1 MSLAA
6 VLPTG
11 VSSIGTA
18 PMHLGELPPSSCLAQ
33 RVAVL
38 SAFAAGALLTLCMH
52 RRRPRRQV
60 PLGGRRVPVIG
71 EANIS
76 LALLD
81 RALAFVPFK
90 AWLSKLER
98 NSDSFS
104 LHRIYI
110 QSVDMFGNRVGFVKL
125 KSEVTDRD
133 GDSLA
138 GICFLRGGSVAVL
151 VILECAE
158 DGFEH
163 CVQVQIDNVCTAQP
177 RNMALPAGMLDGNG
191 DFSGAMAREMEEE
204 TGIKCDAANLVDMT
218 ALAYGEKFEGMY
230 PSVGAC
236 DEFIR
241 LFLFK
246 RVMPQRDIAALE
258 GRLMGLREENEKIRL
273 CLVPLKD
280 LWRLS
285 SDSKALSALLLYSKL
300 KETGQLV

>member
-1 MSLAA
+1 
-6 VLPTG
+6 
-11 VSSIGTA
+11 VS
-18 PMHLGELPPSSCLAQ
+18 
-33 RVAVL
+33 
-38 SAFAAGALLTLCMH
+38 FA
-52 RRRPRRQV
+52 
-60 PLGGRRVPVIG
+60 GRGVPVIG
-71 EANIS
+71 EVNTS
-76 LALLD
+76 LSLLD

-90 AWLSKLER
+90 TWLSKLER

-158 DGFEH
+158 NGFEY

-241 LFLFK
+241 LFLFR

-258 GRLMGLREENEKIRL
+258 GRLMGLREENEKIQL

-280 LWRLS
+280 LWQLS
-285 SDSKALSALLLYSKL
+285 SDSKALCALLLYSKL
-300 KETGQLV
+300 KENGQLVP